1 MSVKIEHLPDQSEV
15 LWSVCFG
22 SRSIQFRTEQG
33 AKDYAATLKE
43 RIDAP
48 HTFSQIHHASPN
60 PATDQR

>member
-1 MSVKIEHLPDQSEV
+1 MSVKIQHLPGQSEE

-48 HTFSQIHHASPN
+48 HTFPRIHHASPN
-60 PATDQR
+60 PDH

>member
-1 MSVKIEHLPDQSEV
+1 MSVKVEYLSGQSEA

-22 SRSIQFRTEQG
+22 SRCIQFRTEQG

-48 HTFSQIHHASPN
+48 HPFPRTHHVSHSQDH
-60 PATDQR
+60 

>member
-1 MSVKIEHLPDQSEV
+1 MSVKIEHQSGQSEE

-22 SRSIQFRTEQG
+22 SRSIQFRSEQG

-48 HTFSQIHHASPN
+48 HTFPGIHQASPN
-60 PATDQR
+60 PGH